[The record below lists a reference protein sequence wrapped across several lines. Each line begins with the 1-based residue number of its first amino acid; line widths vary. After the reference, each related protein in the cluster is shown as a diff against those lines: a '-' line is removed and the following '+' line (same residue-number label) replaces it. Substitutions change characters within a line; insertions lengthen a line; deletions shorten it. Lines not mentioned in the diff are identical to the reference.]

1 MGLRDLKKQQT
12 RERIVET
19 AWRLFADRGFDKVTV
34 ADVAREAQVAP
45 ATVFNY
51 FPSKEDL
58 FYGPLEAFGGRL
70 IDAIRAREVGE
81 PVLVA
86 FRGFLDDTGGLLARI
101 RAGDA
106 DAPQRARTVNRVIG
120 DSPALQARERQA
132 LARTTDS
139 LAGLLAEETGTD
151 RDDIHAYVA
160 ANALMGVHRA
170 LVDYVRRRVLA
181 DDNLTELD
189 TDVRNLSAEAFA
201 LLERGLG
208 GYAPKPRPAGLRDP
222 RPGLPGTAGVDP
234 DRVLP
239 HHPHPRRRHG
249 AELG

>member
-1 MGLRDLKKQQT
+1 LGLREAKKQQT
-12 RERIVET
+12 RERIADT
-19 AWRLFADRGFDKVTV
+19 AWRLFADRGFDRVTV

-70 IDAIRAREVGE
+70 IDAVRAREAGE

-86 FRGFLDDTGGLLARI
+86 FRRFLDSTGGLLARI

-106 DAPQRARTVNRVIG
+106 DAPQRVRTVNRVIA

-132 LARTTDS
+132 LARTTDN
-139 LAGLLAEETGTD
+139 LAALIAAENGTG
-151 RDDIHAYVA
+151 RDDPHAYVA

-170 LVDYVRRRVLA
+170 LVDHVRRRVLA
-181 DDNLTELD
+181 DDLTELD
-189 TDVRNLSAEAFA
+189 TDVRNLGVAAFA

-208 GYAPKPRPAGLRDP
+208 GYAPKPPP
-222 RPGLPGTAGVDP
+222 
-234 DRVLP
+234 
-239 HHPHPRRRHG
+239 
-249 AELG
+249 